1 MELHV
6 KNMVCGR
13 CMKTVKQVIESTLG
27 HSPAEVSLGLVKLQA
42 EPSTEE
48 MYNLKTALQKE
59 GFDLIDDQKTRLV
72 QQVKN
77 LIVEL
82 VHHKDL
88 SDMSFKLSTCI
99 SAELHRDYNYVSGLF
114 SSVENYTIEQFFILQ
129 KIEKVKEWLVYDE
142 MSLSNMAFRLGY
154 SSTAHLSAQ
163 FKKITGFTPSQFKQV
178 KDRKRTELDK
188 I

>member
-13 CMKTVKQVIESTLG
+13 CMTKVKQLIQSELG
-27 HSPAEVSLGLVKLQA
+27 DSCADISLGLIKLEADPTAGQMN
-42 EPSTEE
+42 S
-48 MYNLKTALQKE
+48 LKTALEKE
-59 GFDLIDDQKTRLV
+59 GFELIDDQKTRLV

-82 VHHKDL
+82 VHYKDL
-88 SDMSFKLSTCI
+88 SDMSFKLSTFI
-99 SAELHRDYNYVSGLF
+99 SAELHRDYNYISNLF

-142 MSLSNMAFRLGY
+142 MSLSNMACRLGY

-163 FKKITGFTPSQFKQV
+163 FKKVTGFTPSQFKQV
-178 KDRKRTELDK
+178 KDHKRTALDR

>member
-13 CMKTVKQVIESTLG
+13 CMKTVKQVIASELG
-27 HSPAEVSLGLVKLQA
+27 DTNAAVSLGLIKLQA
-42 EPSTEE
+42 EPTAEQLN
-48 MYNLKTALQKE
+48 NLKAALGKE
-59 GFDLIDDQKTRLV
+59 GFELIDDQKTRLV

-82 VHHKDL
+82 VHYKDL
-88 SDMSFKLSTCI
+88 SDMSFKLSTFLG
-99 SAELHRDYNYVSGLF
+99 AELHRDYNYISNLF
-114 SSVENYTIEQFFILQ
+114 SAVENYTIEQFFILQ

-178 KDRKRTELDK
+178 KDHKRTELDK